1 MSSDP
6 QTTLE
11 HLVVNNYISLAG
23 ITVVVYDYSEWFT
36 GNRSIEYIWLRPWT
50 WVSMM
55 FVVVCTMLWTI
66 CTVIYLIS
74 SWTLVV
80 FLSATD
86 LMMILRVYAM
96 WNRSRTILSILL
108 FIYVLQTV
116 VAVVLDGVYNNPNT
130 HVSVTL
136 AQVSDFSFCHI
147 SHINTPAT
155 VQVYRAVP
163 RLVLSAALVILA
175 VSQTLKQ
182 SFEIYKAT
190 KKWQPN
196 QYMQKLVGDGILY
209 FIVYVLISPYL
220 SCPSTFARS
229 PDQILTTK
237 MVP

>member
-1 MSSDP
+1 
-6 QTTLE
+6 
-11 HLVVNNYISLAG
+11 
-23 ITVVVYDYSEWFT
+23 
-36 GNRSIEYIWLRPWT
+36 
-50 WVSMM
+50 
-55 FVVVCTMLWTI
+55 
-66 CTVIYLIS
+66 
-74 SWTLVV
+74 
-80 FLSATD
+80 
-86 LMMILRVYAM
+86 MMILRVYAM

-209 FIVYVLISPYL
+209 FIVNVVCQIYYVVIPVKAPTNDIAVFLGTFLDLAFYNIIPRFIIGIRELYDRDIRGGFHIDTGFGVGSRSNAGSDTTL
-220 SCPSTFARS
+220 SVMVFVE
-229 PDQILTTK
+229 DQGSQAEDGTSNTSDLE
-237 MVP
+237 MDVECMGQD